1 MSPFQ
6 IQVLDPI
13 KLPLVSRLYKSY
25 YPSGKAKKDELT
37 IVGSVDGKIVSV
49 VRFKAIEECRLL
61 TGMLVVPDFRGK
73 GLGHKL
79 MEYCESHVLQAQDFC
94 FAYSN
99 LEAFYRQHGFVKL
112 EANVLPNTLKIL
124 YERYSLNKSLVAM
137 QYVPMSN

>member
-37 IVGSVDGKIVSV
+37 IVGSFDGKIVSI
-49 VRFKAIEECRLL
+49 VRFKAIERYRLL

-79 MEYCESHVLQAQDFC
+79 MEYCEQHVLQSGDFC
-94 FAYSN
+94 FAYTE
-99 LEAFYRQHGFVKL
+99 LESFYQRHGFVTL
-112 EANVLPNTLKIL
+112 GSDSLPNTLKGL
-124 YERYSLNKSLVAM
+124 FERYSQKKSLVAM
-137 QYVPMSN
+137 QYG